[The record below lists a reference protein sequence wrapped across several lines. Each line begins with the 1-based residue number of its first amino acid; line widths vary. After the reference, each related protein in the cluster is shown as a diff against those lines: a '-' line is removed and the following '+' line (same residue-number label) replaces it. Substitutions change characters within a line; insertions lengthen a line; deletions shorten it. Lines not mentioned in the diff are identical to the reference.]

1 MKKTLSLLAT
11 ILLSFSFSQ
20 TVSAA
25 FITIDGSSDGSN
37 AREVQNESNDD
48 SASSTIIH
56 ATGDAR
62 EFTDTF
68 TVSVDEGVNAFSEY
82 AFTFLA
88 PSSVTLFKD
97 GAEANS
103 FDAASGKYTGSFL
116 FEANSTY
123 TVVVKAEIDAQR
135 SATSALSIEGRS
147 DVADGGGVAG
157 SGTAGSAATPDG
169 GVSEVPVPA
178 AVWLFSSAILGLAG
192 FSRKKKG

>member
-11 ILLSFSFSQ
+11 IILSFSFSQ
-20 TVSAA
+20 IVSAA
-25 FITIDGSSDGSN
+25 FITIDGNSDGSL
-37 AREVQNESNDD
+37 AREVQTESGDD

-56 ATGDAR
+56 GTGEAR
-62 EFTDTF
+62 AFTDTF
-68 TVSVDEGVNAFSEY
+68 TISVDEGVNAFSEY

-97 GAEANS
+97 GTEAES

-116 FEANSTY
+116 FEANTTY
-123 TVVVKAEIDAQR
+123 TVVVKAEIEAQR
-135 SATSALSIEGRS
+135 SATSALSIEGR
-147 DVADGGGVAG
+147 ADIAGGGGTAG
-157 SGTAGSAATPDG
+157 SGTAGSSATPD

-192 FSRKKKG
+192 FSRKKKA